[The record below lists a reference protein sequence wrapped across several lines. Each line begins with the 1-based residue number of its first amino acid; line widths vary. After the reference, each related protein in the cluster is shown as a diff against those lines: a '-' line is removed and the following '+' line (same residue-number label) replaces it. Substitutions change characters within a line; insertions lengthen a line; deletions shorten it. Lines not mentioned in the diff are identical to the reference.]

1 MSGDIVKYHN
11 DFNQV
16 YLGKLNAAELNLAFD
31 LITRVKDKGTEPI
44 YFSAED
50 LKKNLPSK
58 YTQHE
63 FTNLVSSL
71 RRKFFKL
78 DFTVIYEHKDGRVD
92 EDIINLFRRLTIH
105 RTGKNG
111 EVTGVTIQVDKF
123 FKYLVNDVKISFT
136 RFELEELFQIRGSY
150 AKKLFRL
157 LKQYRSTGKKVMSW
171 EDFCGQMGI
180 PKGYTQD
187 NINKRVL
194 RPAIAELLEERTVNG
209 RTRPTFKNLKFKKLT
224 SPGSG
229 RKTTAI
235 LFTFEPDGTQAARK
249 KPKAKAA
256 QQACPYAEGSPEW
269 YIWHHLPL
277 PSQDRTQIGAPK
289 GAPDF
294 QLEPQRQGDLL
305 PPYKK

>member
-16 YLGKLNAAELNLAFD
+16 YLGKLNAAEINLAFD
-31 LITRVKDKGTEPI
+31 LIARVKDKGTEPI

-50 LKKNLPSK
+50 LKKNLPKNFSK
-58 YTQHE
+58 HE
-63 FTNLVSSL
+63 LTNLVNSL

-78 DFTVIYEHKDGRVD
+78 DFTVIYDYGDGRTDD
-92 EDIINLFRRLTIH
+92 EIINLFRKLTIH
-105 RTGKNG
+105 RKGG
-111 EVTGVTIQVDKF
+111 EVIGVTVQVDEF

-157 LKQYRSTGKKVMSW
+157 LKQYRSTGKKVMNW

-209 RTRPTFKNLKFKKLT
+209 HTRPTFKNLKFKKLT

-249 KPKAKAA
+249 KPKTKAA
-256 QQACPYAEGSPEW
+256 QQACPYAEGTELWYAWHRLPIPEK
-269 YIWHHLPL
+269 
-277 PSQDRTQIGAPK
+277 TNEQIGAPK